1 MKYIKNPYTSET
13 FVLTRIIG
21 IAILVLPMC
30 MTVALGCDDGDT
42 LSCKTYDGK
51 AGVKVCVHSRW
62 SGCSA
67 TTSGGD
73 NSGDGD
79 SGGDTATE
87 PVLCPADRKVVEIS
101 GLGDRHERDR
111 QRACF
116 IQSVGLSNTIV
127 RLGPNVDFDFS
138 ATHDV
143 TGKVVELFNYP
154 VSLGACVTIESA
166 AQLTGTIPCA
176 ETLAGGVV
184 VPPQLK
190 ARLRNT
196 SAALNTVHVSPLLPP
211 LEPESARSSRSLGPV
226 LRFGDHAGSSIDGAT
241 AFLQIGCDAQVN
253 GNGDKIRGFRIY
265 GPTFDDQHDNNYV
278 GIRVANCVAA
288 EIENMEVAGWG
299 GEAIEVNF
307 GALDSTPVSW
317 PNPFWVRIHGNYLHH
332 NLHTSYNGHS
342 AGYGVDTSKNAFS
355 LIYQNVLDYNNHD
368 LTADGKAGGYIAQ
381 QNLVLK
387 GGGLHSTGAFGYY
400 MHVFDV
406 HGDQKSCP
414 PSGDYTCGNAA
425 RFNMLENTFQYK
437 NSDDIGVRGKV
448 RGESFIQ
455 HNIFARSSERAAIDL
470 FDDTGIHVDHNSY
483 DIDTYGQYATCD
495 FDGDGVDDLFLATGV
510 TWWFSSA
517 AQFPWTFLRADSN
530 LTDAVALGDFDG
542 DHRCDVLEEVST
554 QKGIWYIARSGK
566 SPLEP
571 LAKDAYG
578 HAADFGHPL
587 SEVRFGR
594 FDPSKRDHR
603 VGVIR
608 SLTHAFWRSP
618 QGEWFI
624 TPLDKVDWQ
633 YIGGSSFPLSALK
646 FGDFDGD
653 GVTDVLA
660 VESGHWAYSSAGRK
674 PWQRLN
680 SALGEPVADLIVL
693 NTDTDD
699 NIDDLLK
706 LEIRTLPTDPA
717 HPSPTSV
724 HTTITWWRS
733 RNGTEPWV
741 AWKHYEYT
749 CNPHDPNVALAC
761 GTSYAGHFAA
771 IPDDHVIPVDPK
783 RVGAGVLA
791 IDPWRV
797 GHFYNPG
804 ESVNGRPVEW
814 TSNSEQ
820 FKY

>member
-1 MKYIKNPYTSET
+1 MRVATKAFSLNQSAAVWTCLAMLLTS
-13 FVLTRIIG
+13 FMSIGLTH
-21 IAILVLPMC
+21 AC
-30 MTVALGCDDGDT
+30 EDGDT

-51 AGVKVCVHSRW
+51 AGVKVCVHSKW
-62 SGCSA
+62 SGCNAVTNGGNDDDGGSS
-67 TTSGGD
+67 TT
-73 NSGDGD
+73 
-79 SGGDTATE
+79 TE
-87 PVLCPADRKVVEIS
+87 PLLCPADRKIVEIS
-101 GLGDRHERDR
+101 GIGDQNERDR

-116 IQSVGLSNTIV
+116 VKSIGMSNTIV
-127 RLGPNVDFDFS
+127 RLGPDVDFDFS

-143 TGKVVELFNYP
+143 TGKIVELFNYP
-154 VSLGACVTIESA
+154 VTLGACVTIEGV
-166 AQLTGTIPCA
+166 AQLTGTVACP
-176 ETLAGGVV
+176 ETLPGGVV
-184 VPPQLK
+184 VPPQPT
-190 ARLRNT
+190 ARSHNVTLT
-196 SAALNTVHVSPLLPP
+196 KHVKHLPPLLPP
-211 LEPESARSSRSLGPV
+211 LQAPEPARTSRSLGPI
-226 LRFGDHAGSSIDGAT
+226 LRFGNHTGSSIEGAT

-265 GPTFDDQHDNNYV
+265 GPTFEDQHDNNYV
-278 GIRVANCVAA
+278 GVRVANCVAA

-299 GEAIEVNF
+299 GQAIEVNF
-307 GALDSTPVSW
+307 SALDSIPTGW
-317 PNPFWVRIHGNYLHH
+317 PSPFWVRVHHNYLHH
-332 NLHTSYNGHS
+332 NLHTSYDGHS
-342 AGYGVDTSKNAFS
+342 AGYGVNTSRNAFS
-355 LIYQNVLDYNNHD
+355 LISQNLLDYNNHD
-368 LTADGKAGGYIAQ
+368 LTSDGNAGGYIAQ

-387 GGGLHSTGAFGYY
+387 GGGLHSTGAFGFY

-406 HGDQKSCP
+406 HGDNSCTP
-414 PSGDYTCGNAA
+414 GGDHNCGNAA

-437 NSDDIGVRGKV
+437 NSDDIGIRGKV
-448 RGESFIQ
+448 RAESFIQ

-470 FDDTGIHVDHNSY
+470 FDDAGIHVDHNSY
-483 DIDTYGQYATCD
+483 DVDTFGQYATCD

-530 LTDAVALGDFDG
+530 LSDAVALGDFDG
-542 DHRCDVLEEVST
+542 DNRCDVLEETPT

-566 SPLEP
+566 SSLEP

-587 SEVRFGR
+587 NEVRFGR

-603 VGVIR
+603 IGVIR
-608 SLTHAFWRSP
+608 SMTHAFWRSP

-633 YIGGSSFPLSALK
+633 YIGGSSFPLSDLK

-674 PWQRLN
+674 PWKRLN
-680 SALGEPVADLIVL
+680 SALGEPVGNLVVL

-699 NIDDLLK
+699 NNDDLLK
-706 LEIRTLPTDPA
+706 LELRTLPTDPA
-717 HPSPTSV
+717 HPSPTSL

-733 RNGTEPWV
+733 RNGSEPWV
-741 AWKHYEYT
+741 AWKHDEYT
-749 CNPHDPNVALAC
+749 CNPHDPNVALPC

-771 IPDDHVIPVDPK
+771 IPGNHVKPVDPK
-783 RVGAGVLA
+783 RAGAGVLT

-804 ESVNGRPVEW
+804 EAVNGRPVEW
-814 TSNSEQ
+814 TNDSAQ
-820 FKY
+820 FRY